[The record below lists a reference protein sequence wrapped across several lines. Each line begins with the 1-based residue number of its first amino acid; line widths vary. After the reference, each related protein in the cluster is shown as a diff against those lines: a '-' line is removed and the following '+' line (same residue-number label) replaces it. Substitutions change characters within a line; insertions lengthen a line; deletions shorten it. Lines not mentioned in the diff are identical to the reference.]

1 MPELEIKRVATNS
14 VTPIEICLPKVSVG
28 LRGGEYVAATGCCRK
43 SLIEPHEEEK
53 GMKRSVVLIIA
64 LLSFWIIAPNAMA
77 QTVDESRL
85 SGRRADATVSF
96 GLWQTDPPLDR
107 FGGNPAMGAGNQH
120 EMIPNLATIN
130 ISRKDSGGVNFIISG
145 NHVVAIYDDGTRAE
159 DIDPNMLVQAEPP
172 ITVGGGI
179 IDDPD
184 KRIYR
189 GANQTGATGARDR
202 VEVVHFSKPGIY
214 LVICA
219 IRSHFVNDGMYG
231 FVVVREDQLFA
242 P

>member
-1 MPELEIKRVATNS
+1 MQR
-14 VTPIEICLPKVSVG
+14 
-28 LRGGEYVAATGCCRK
+28 
-43 SLIEPHEEEK
+43 SL
-53 GMKRSVVLIIA
+53 VLIIA
-64 LLSFWIIAPNAMA
+64 ILSFCGIAPSAMS
-77 QTVDESRL
+77 QTVEDYRL

-96 GLWQTDPPLDR
+96 GLWQTEPSLDR
-107 FGGNPAMGAGNQH
+107 FAGNPAMGAGNHH
-120 EMIPNLATIN
+120 EVIPNVSRIN

-145 NHVVAIYDDGTRAE
+145 NHVVAIYDDGTRPE

-184 KRIYR
+184 NRIYR

-202 VEVVHFSKPGIY
+202 VEVVHFSKPGTY

-219 IRSHFVNDGMYG
+219 IRNHFVNDGMYG
-231 FVVVREDQLFA
+231 FVVVRDDQIFA
-242 P
+242 Q